1 MGKVPII
8 SINKTDGCHVY
19 LSHESLNCD
28 IISAKSSEMN
38 ILVPKDDGDFVS
50 IDGSTRRMSDSDPKS
65 VLSGWSFSRLASVAS
80 NRCSSLLLL
89 LPQTEHPVPEQFKTS
104 WDGSKLVTAVTEL
117 V

>member
-19 LSHESLNCD
+19 LSRESLNCD

-50 IDGSTRRMSDSDPKS
+50 IH
-65 VLSGWSFSRLASVAS
+65 V
-80 NRCSSLLLL
+80 
-89 LPQTEHPVPEQFKTS
+89 
-104 WDGSKLVTAVTEL
+104 
-117 V
+117 